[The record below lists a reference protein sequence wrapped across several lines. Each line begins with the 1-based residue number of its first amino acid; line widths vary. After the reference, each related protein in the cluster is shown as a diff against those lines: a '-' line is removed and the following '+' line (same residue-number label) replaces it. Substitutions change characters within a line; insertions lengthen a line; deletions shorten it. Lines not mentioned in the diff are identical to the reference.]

1 MKKNLL
7 ILLLIT
13 PVLTYSQ
20 NLLRNNSYQ
29 AGLSTY
35 LTTGNQLPFW
45 LQSNQYGEV
54 PFEGNVIQG
63 MVSVHHEYD
72 STYSVDQRLNK
83 MAMGYGLRAV
93 GNVGRIIDLRLTE
106 AYLKGRTGPF
116 EFFAGR
122 RREIIGLVDTTLS
135 SGSYIWSGNALPL
148 PKVQLSIPNYTPILK
163 NKLLSLK
170 GTYAHGWFGSTDSV
184 QNYYLHQKTFYA
196 RLGKPQ
202 WQIKFYAGFNH
213 QVQWG
218 GKPAVPFY
226 DAKTDQIISSFPS
239 DFATYINVVSG
250 VSLNKNLDA
259 GEIKDGVPFNEA
271 FNRAGNHLGTID
283 IALDFKTHLGTF
295 MLYRQSI
302 YEDGSLFYL
311 NNISDGLLGLSF
323 KSSRLRVDLEY
334 LDTRSQG
341 GNTGSG
347 NVIPQLRGFDNYFN
361 NSLYE
366 DGYTYL
372 RRTLGTP
379 FLMPFHQLS
388 SNAESST
395 INPNFLYFNRVKAI
409 HTSLS
414 YWLPNLQAHA
424 KYSFIES
431 PGRYGSEQVLK
442 NHSASICLLYK
453 TGSMHYQL
461 SVATDVGD
469 FWKSRR
475 GVQLSVVKKLSF

>member
-1 MKKNLL
+1 MKKNFV
-7 ILLLIT
+7 ILLLLA
-13 PVLTYSQ
+13 PVLAFGQ

-35 LTTGNQLPFW
+35 ITSGIQLPFW
-45 LQSNQYGEV
+45 LHSNQYGEV

-83 MAMGYGLRAV
+83 MALGYGLRAV
-93 GNVGRIIDLRLTE
+93 GNIGRINDLRLTE
-106 AYLKGRTGPF
+106 AYLKGRAGPF
-116 EFFAGR
+116 EFYAGR
-122 RREIIGLVDTTLS
+122 RREIVGLVDTTLS

-163 NKLLSLK
+163 NKLLSIK

-184 QNYYLHQKTFYA
+184 QNYYLHQKTFHA

-202 WQIKFYAGFNH
+202 WRMKFYAGFNH

-218 GKPAVPFY
+218 GKPSVPFY
-226 DAKTDQIISSFPS
+226 DTKTDQIITSFPS
-239 DFATYINVVSG
+239 GLATYINVVSG
-250 VSLNKNLDA
+250 LSLNKNLDA
-259 GEIKDGVPFNEA
+259 GEVKDGVPFNEA

-283 IALDFKTHLGTF
+283 IAMDFTTRFGTF

-323 KSSRLRVDLEY
+323 KNSRLGIGLEY
-334 LDTRSQG
+334 LDTRNQG

-372 RRTLGTP
+372 SRTLGTP
-379 FLMPFHQLS
+379 FLMPFRQFS
-388 SNAESST
+388 SNVEYSA
-395 INPNFLYFNRVKAI
+395 INPNYLYFNRIKAI
-409 HTSLS
+409 HSSLS
-414 YWLPNLQAHA
+414 YWLTNLQASVS
-424 KYSFIES
+424 YSYIES
-431 PGRYGSEQVLK
+431 PGRFGSEQMSK
-442 NHSASICLLYK
+442 NHSTSISLLYQK
-453 TGSMHYQL
+453 DNMNYQL
-461 SVATDVGD
+461 CVASDVGG
-469 FWKSRR
+469 FWSSGT
-475 GVQLSVVKKLSF
+475 GVQLSVIKKLSF